1 MYHFAPLDPQDVSAR
16 ALVLSLLS
24 GTGAAPQTIAR
35 LISAAALFGIEAS
48 TLRVAV
54 TRLIK
59 EGLLESPD
67 RGIYLPGP
75 RARALTRRLQDWRN
89 VQDRLTAWTGDW
101 LVALTHALGRSDRKQ
116 LRARERALALFGY
129 REAGAAVWVRPANLA
144 RALADHRADLTGIGA
159 DDTIT
164 LLRVSDLAA
173 ATAPDWPALWSPD
186 TLASSYAAA
195 RAALSGSLARLP
207 GLPADAAARDTLLTG
222 QAVIRLIN
230 FDPLLPPELG
240 DQAEFFRM
248 VDEMRAYNKVGQA
261 CWRAY
266 YASVEA
272 SAPARKD

>member
-1 MYHFAPLDPQDVSAR
+1 MYHFLPLAPADVSAR

-24 GTGAAPQTIAR
+24 GTDAAPQTIAR
-35 LISAAALFGIEAS
+35 LISAAALFGIEAA

-67 RGIYLPGP
+67 RGVYMPGP
-75 RARALTRRLQDWRN
+75 RAQALTRRLQDWRN
-89 VQDRLTAWTGDW
+89 VPTRLAPWTGDW
-101 LVALTHALGRSDRKQ
+101 LVVLTHHLGRTDRKQ

-129 REAGAAVWVRPANLA
+129 REAEAAVWVRPANLA
-144 RALADHRADLTGIGA
+144 RDLAGHRADLTAIGA
-159 DDTIT
+159 DDAISV
-164 LLRVSDLAA
+164 LCVSEIAMA
-173 ATAPDWPALWSPD
+173 SAPDWPALWS
-186 TLASSYAAA
+186 TGALARSYATAITA
-195 RAALSGSLARLP
+195 MQDSLARLP
-207 GLPADAAARDTLLTG
+207 GQREDDAARETLLTG

-248 VDEMRAYNKVGQA
+248 VDQMRAYNDVGLA

-266 YASVEA
+266 YASVD
-272 SAPARKD
+272 ARRA